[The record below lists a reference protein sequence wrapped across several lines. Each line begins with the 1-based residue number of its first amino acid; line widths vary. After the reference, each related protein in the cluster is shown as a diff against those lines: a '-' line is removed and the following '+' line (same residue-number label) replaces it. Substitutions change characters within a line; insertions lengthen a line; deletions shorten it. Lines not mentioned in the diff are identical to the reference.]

1 MGHILY
7 PLPCFQEISCM
18 VGRGKSDFG
27 MGVGGVLGLWEA
39 EFLMKGEQDSLS
51 HFIPQ
56 FSQ

>member
-1 MGHILY
+1 
-7 PLPCFQEISCM
+7 M